1 MTTLITLCV
10 VAIIIYLIVPPII
23 NHFMSKNQNENLLSN
38 MQNLDEKWNSGVV
51 RLKNGRFM
59 KKDDNN

>member
-1 MTTLITLCV
+1 MKTLIILLTIGAILYFGLP
-10 VAIIIYLIVPPII
+10 AIINY
-23 NHFMSKNQNENLLSN
+23 FEQKNSNNKLLSN
-38 MQNLDEKWNSGVV
+38 IQNLDEKWNSGVV